1 LHGDEHFEYLL
12 GYHGYLGGEMFIMKR
27 IGRCEMGLNV
37 DQHVIRAYNK
47 IHVME
52 CEWNGGLVDLKG
64 NGDD

>member
-1 LHGDEHFEYLL
+1 
-12 GYHGYLGGEMFIMKR
+12 
-27 IGRCEMGLNV
+27 MGLNV